1 MLLCVGSFFNNTPE
15 CQQQW
20 KEYVEGREKGRIWSL
35 VVPILTAS
43 LKMLRRQNIGD
54 DKVVVLESAF
64 QTYPWKPIINEDPM
78 LPFWVART
86 KTVQESP
93 EISLFHMIHVLSRVH
108 KVWSDPKACYTFSGT
123 LSSSLCYFFLKKGIA
138 LIVWSCLKVW
148 ADIDIMSMYCIS
160 FTNLMCLY
168 LFIQNGSNITMIFW
182 FSSHSNIYP
191 WPLLYG
197 ACSVLWGAQCRWRRA
212 VHQCYLP
219 G

>member
-43 LKMLRRQNIGD
+43 LKMLRRQNISD
-54 DKVVVLESAF
+54 DKVVVLGSAF

-123 LSSSLCYFFLKKGIA
+123 LSSSLCYFFWKKGH
-138 LIVWSCLKVW
+138 CTH
-148 ADIDIMSMYCIS
+148 SMELFESLSRYWYYVHVLHKFYKPHVFTCIS
-160 FTNLMCLY
+160 
-168 LFIQNGSNITMIFW
+168 
-182 FSSHSNIYP
+182 IY
-191 WPLLYG
+191 
-197 ACSVLWGAQCRWRRA
+197 SKR
-212 VHQCYLP
+212 
-219 G
+219 